1 MARLPPY
8 QFGIWLAEYFNSRC
22 QLCHIQRSMSHA
34 DIASASTATTAKPT
48 FALFSNGL
56 LCEHCQHSISWLPD
70 PFTVDIALNLALPI
84 QAATFY
90 DYPIRQAF
98 RSFKHS
104 EDMTKLPL
112 LVHVLRQLSR
122 PVGCTS
128 SNSVIVP
135 MPTTDNRLRQRGFDP
150 VTILSTY
157 LARHWQIPL
166 WHGVV
171 RIDSTVSQQGL
182 TRSERLANL
191 NDAFT
196 VIELPPAKHLL
207 LFDDI
212 ATTGASLQAL
222 ARALY
227 ESIDNQYGIYK
238 SSDPAN
244 ASSYNYR
251 VYAYALAHGSN

>member
-1 MARLPPY
+1 MTHLPPY
-8 QFGIWLAEYFNSRC
+8 QLGMWLAEYFNSRC
-22 QLCHIQRSMSHA
+22 QLCHIQRSKA
-34 DIASASTATTAKPT
+34 QASTALNYPKSVFTV
-48 FALFSNGL
+48 FDSGL
-56 LCEHCQHSISWLPD
+56 LCERCQHSILWLPD
-70 PFTVDIALNLALPI
+70 PFTVDIASSLALPI

-98 RSFKHS
+98 RAFKHS

-112 LVHVLRQLSR
+112 LIHVLRQLPR
-122 PVGCTS
+122 PLGCTS
-128 SNSVIVP
+128 NNSVIVP
-135 MPTTDNRLRQRGFDP
+135 MPTTDKRLRQRGFDP

-157 LARHWQIPL
+157 LAKHWQIPL
-166 WHGVV
+166 WRGVV

-191 NDAFT
+191 NDAFMVT
-196 VIELPPAKHLL
+196 ELPPTNRLL

-227 ESIDNQYGIYK
+227 EGVDTQYGTYK
-238 SSDPAN
+238 GSGSTN
-244 ASSYNYR
+244 TSTYNYEF
-251 VYAYALAHGSN
+251 YAYALAHGSN